1 MTSTQVI
8 FLIIA
13 LVTIFSAVM
22 VVGSRKLF
30 HSALWLIL
38 SFLGVAASF
47 ALLEASFFAIVQ
59 VLVYIG
65 AIAILII
72 FAIMLTRDIMQ
83 DERVQINRSWGLVLI
98 LLITIFSVLLGLFV
112 TWSGFQ
118 TLLTPLAYSGQE
130 NILAFGQALLAP
142 DGYALPFEAA
152 SVLLLAAMVG
162 GIYIAMERKQEG
174 DAA

>member
-1 MTSTQVI
+1 MTATQII
-8 FLIIA
+8 FLITA
-13 LVTIFSAVM
+13 FVTIFSAVM

-59 VLVYIG
+59 LLVYIG

-83 DERVQINRSWGLVLI
+83 TEDLQINRSWGLVLI
-98 LLITIFSVLLGLFV
+98 LIGTIFSVLIGLFV

-118 TLLTPLAYSGQE
+118 TILTPLGVSGQE
-130 NILAFGQALLAP
+130 NILAFGQAILSP
-142 DGYALPFEAA
+142 DGYALPFEAS

-162 GIYIAMERKQEG
+162 GIYIAMERKQGG
-174 DAA
+174 DEA

>member
-8 FLIIA
+8 FLITA

-59 VLVYIG
+59 LLVYIG

-72 FAIMLTRDIMQ
+72 FAIMLTRDIMEV
-83 DERVQINRSWGLVLI
+83 ERQQINRSWGLVLI
-98 LLITIFSVLLGLFV
+98 LVITIFSVLLGLYS

-118 TLLTPLAYSGQE
+118 TILNPLGTSGQE
-130 NILAFGQALLAP
+130 NILAFGKAILAP
-142 DGYALPFEAA
+142 DGFALPFEAS
-152 SVLLLAAMVG
+152 SVLLLAAMIG
-162 GIYIAMERKQEG
+162 GIYIAMERKQGG
-174 DAA
+174 DEA